1 MTKIQSS
8 YRILN
13 LSYHLIRAMN
23 NQTKPIRSLI
33 VGMGGL
39 SNAMSKMLRQYD
51 WQRIV
56 GVVDIRPASLE
67 KAQQELDLP
76 DDALF
81 TDLTRALA
89 ESEADVALIN
99 TPSELHFAQC
109 QAALL
114 AGKDVLVA
122 KPITNNFEQAVELVD
137 LAASLGRKLCV
148 GQQMR
153 FHRHFQAVRS
163 FIAHGELGRVE
174 MVNFLNAKPRH
185 QALNLKG
192 MAQPVLYE
200 ISCHHFDSL
209 LAVFPNHV
217 PESIY
222 CDGFR
227 PSWSVYDGPCSVNA
241 LIHWSDGLHML
252 YHAGISSQSDLY
264 EFRLEGERGAL
275 RCRGLH
281 MSNDTL
287 HYDFALRGGNFAERA
302 IDADTPL
309 VSPWTIFFEQWR
321 SYMTTGAL
329 PDGTE
334 PHFTGRNNL
343 KVFAMLS
350 AGIDSINAGRSVAVA
365 GNPRYQ
371 RAFESYS

>member
-1 MTKIQSS
+1 MHRPTLL
-8 YRILN
+8 R
-13 LSYHLIRAMN
+13 
-23 NQTKPIRSLI
+23 TLI

-39 SNAMSKMLRQYD
+39 SQAMSRFLRQYD
-51 WQRIV
+51 WQRTV
-56 GVVDIRPASLE
+56 GVVDVRLASLQ
-67 KAQQELDLP
+67 KAQAELDLP

-81 TDLTRALA
+81 TDLERALA
-89 ESEADVALIN
+89 ESAADVALIN

-109 QAALL
+109 KAALL

-122 KPITNNFEQAVELVD
+122 KPITNNFAEAVELVD

-153 FHRHFQAVRS
+153 FHRHYRAVGQFVAS
-163 FIAHGELGRVE
+163 GELGRVE
-174 MVNFLNAKPRH
+174 LVNFLNAKPRH

-209 LAVFPNHV
+209 LAVFPQHV
-217 PESIY
+217 PESIM

-252 YHAGISSQSDLY
+252 YHAGISAQSDLY

-275 RCRGLH
+275 RCRGIH
-281 MSNDTL
+281 MSNDTM
-287 HYDFALRGGNFAERA
+287 HYDYAVRGGNFAERA
-302 IDADTPL
+302 IDADVPL

-321 SYMTTGAL
+321 SYMQTGAL
-329 PDGTE
+329 ADGSE

-343 KVFAMLS
+343 KVFALLS
-350 AGIDSINAGRSVAVA
+350 AGIDSIQQGQPVAVA
-365 GNPRYQ
+365 GNPRYR
-371 RAFESYS
+371 RAFA

>member
-1 MTKIQSS
+1 MSIHTPF
-8 YRILN
+8 R
-13 LSYHLIRAMN
+13 
-23 NQTKPIRSLI
+23 TLI

-39 SNAMSKMLRQYD
+39 SNAMSKLLRQYD

-56 GVVDIRPASLE
+56 GVVDIRTESLQ
-67 KAQQELDLP
+67 KAQTELDLP
-76 DDALF
+76 EEALF
-81 TDLTRALA
+81 TDLGRALG
-89 ESEADVALIN
+89 ESQADVVLIN

-109 QAALL
+109 KAALL

-153 FHRHFQAVRS
+153 FHRHFQAVRQ
-163 FIAHGELGRVE
+163 FIASGELGRVE
-174 MVNFLNAKPRH
+174 MANFLNAKPRH
-185 QALNLKG
+185 KALNLKG

-209 LAVFPNHV
+209 LSVFPQQV
-217 PESIY
+217 PEAIF
-222 CDGFR
+222 CHGFR

-241 LIHWSDGLHML
+241 LIDWSEGLHML
-252 YHAGISSQSDLY
+252 YHGGISSQSDLY

-275 RCRGLH
+275 RCRGIH
-281 MSNDTL
+281 MSNDTM
-287 HYDFALRGGNFAERA
+287 HYDFALRGGNFAKRA
-302 IDADTPL
+302 IDEHTPL
-309 VSPWTIFFEQWR
+309 VNPWTIFFDQWR
-321 SYMTTGAL
+321 SYMTTNTSVDGAL
-329 PDGTE
+329 ADDTE

-350 AGIDSINAGRSVAVA
+350 AGIDSIESGRRMEIA
-365 GNPRYQ
+365 GNPRY
-371 RAFESYS
+371 RKAFEPVQ

>member
-1 MTKIQSS
+1 M
-8 YRILN
+8 N
-13 LSYHLIRAMN
+13 LPTTTLR
-23 NQTKPIRSLI
+23 TLI

-39 SNAMSKMLRQYD
+39 SSAMSKMLRQYD

-56 GVVDIRPASLE
+56 GVVDIRPESLQ
-67 KAQQELDLP
+67 KAQTELDLT

-81 TDLTRALA
+81 TDVERALG
-89 ESEADVALIN
+89 ESAADVVLIN
-99 TPSELHFAQC
+99 TPSEFHFVQC
-109 QAALL
+109 KAALL

-122 KPITNNFEQAVELVD
+122 KPITNNFEEAVELVD

-153 FHRHFQAVRS
+153 FHRHFQAVRD
-163 FIAHGELGRVE
+163 FIISGELGRVE
-174 MVNFLNAKPRH
+174 MVNFLNSKPRH
-185 QALNLKG
+185 KALNLKG

-209 LAVFPNHV
+209 LSVFPQQV
-217 PESIY
+217 PEAIF

-241 LIHWSDGLHML
+241 LIDWSDGLHML
-252 YHAGISSQSDLY
+252 YHGGISAQSDLF

-281 MSNDTL
+281 MSNDTM
-287 HYDFALRGGNFAERA
+287 HYDYALRGSTFSERA
-302 IDADTPL
+302 IDTQTPL
-309 VSPWTIFFEQWR
+309 VNPWTIFFVQWR

-329 PDGTE
+329 ADGTE

-350 AGIDSINAGRSVAVA
+350 AGIDSIERGRRVQIA
-365 GNPRYQ
+365 GNARYQ
-371 RAFESYS
+371 RAFER